1 MGINPEKD
9 NWLFHAQGYL
19 KLARLCCQEL
29 VKPNHHWSE
38 GNSRVPADWHE
49 DFPMG
54 YETSDLL
61 PGILFTIKHGVEL
74 FLKSALID
82 LGIPNFTNHD
92 IADLFKTIK
101 NIILDTAW
109 KPVVL
114 DTGQTE
120 LSEEEIER
128 NKNNVVPR
136 LEHLILSLQENQI
149 LNDKLG
155 VPPVPDPK
163 NQLFRYP
170 QITRG
175 NQYDFGALIQNISE
189 KDIKNIILLID
200 ELYEHLNDIGFMFA
214 VDARH
219 KPRENGN

>member
-29 VKPNHHWSE
+29 LKPSHHWSE
-38 GNSRVPADWHE
+38 GNSRVPSDWHE
-49 DFPMG
+49 SFPVG
-54 YETSDLL
+54 YNTSDLL
-61 PGILFTIKHGVEL
+61 PGILFTIKHGIEL

-82 LGIPNFTNHD
+82 LGVPNFTSHD
-92 IADLFKTIK
+92 TIELFKTIK
-101 NIILDTAW
+101 KIILTTKW
-109 KPVVL
+109 KPVYL
-114 DTGQTE
+114 DTGQCE
-120 LSEEEIER
+120 LSEEEIMRISDE
-128 NKNNVVPR
+128 VVPR
-136 LEHLILSLQENQI
+136 LEHLIISLRENQI
-149 LNDKLG
+149 LNEKLG
-155 VPPVPDPK
+155 IAPVPDPK

-175 NQYDFGALIQNISE
+175 NQYDFATLVTNISE
-189 KDIKNIILLID
+189 EDIKGIILLID

-219 KPRENGN
+219 KPREK